1 MFSRGETFPVGEEG
15 LEFWFES
22 GVIRNL
28 DRIPTPPQW
37 IRCDLRS
44 LHLGIFN
51 GLVSV
56 VMADP
61 PWDIRMD
68 LPYGTLTDN
77 EMKSLRVR
85 WLLTTLHTDI
95 FHPG

>member
-1 MFSRGETFPVGEEG
+1 MPEDSSTSIEQAGVET
-15 LEFWFES
+15 WFEH

-28 DRIPTPPQW
+28 AQEPVPPQW

-77 EMKSLRVR
+77 EMKNLKVSSKTALA
-85 WLLTTLHTDI
+85 DSDEK
-95 FHPG
+95 